1 MAVNQI
7 GQNSAQEFFETFI
20 YGVGYEEGRDQI
32 SSFTKEVD
40 SPILKDA
47 IESSMNVLVFGAIMY
62 AVQKQEALIA
72 KIFDAAEVLLFALV
86 GKVNKYANK
95 LKGKKGTKLHRF
107 ISFLQGSN
115 QENLM
120 TAQVIATH
128 VGNKNLAHA
137 TNGNASNAVSAYQM
151 QLDTK
156 NSLYQREQLHMNL
169 GNNMTSR
176 YNETLMFK
184 LFTKSFTEN
193 DKLLLKKIL
202 GRDST
207 AVLDIAD
214 INQICDFM
222 FVKDS
227 GGNLIGLAE
236 TMYRLLN
243 GLGYLNKK

>member
-1 MAVNQI
+1 MNGV

-20 YGVGYEEGRDQI
+20 YGVGYNEGREQI
-32 SSFTKEVD
+32 SGFTKDVD

-72 KIFDAAEVLLFALV
+72 KIFDAAEVLLYALL

-137 TNGNASNAVSAYQM
+137 TNGNASNAVSAYNM

-156 NSLYQREQLHMNL
+156 NSLYQREQLHMNM
-169 GNNMTSR
+169 GNNMSSR

-184 LFTKSFTEN
+184 LFTKSFTPN
-193 DKLLLKKIL
+193 DELLLKKIL
-202 GRDST
+202 GRDSAST
-207 AVLDIAD
+207 LSVND

-222 FVKDS
+222 FVKDTN
-227 GGNLIGLAE
+227 GNLVGLTEAI
-236 TMYRLLN
+236 YQILN